1 MVSLQ
6 ELIEEPED
14 SFADDPEERLIVS
27 GVSWE
32 SFERLLTKLEDNSH
46 YRVTYLDEILEIVS
60 PSEKHE
66 TVKSR
71 IGFLLEFYFCTKGIK
86 HTSMGSTT
94 VKNRLKKA
102 GAEPDECYCIGEK
115 KDIPDLAIEV
125 TITSGSIKKLETYR
139 RLGVKEV
146 WFWKNNQFSLYY
158 LLEEIPKNFAD
169 TYGYEKIQSS
179 ILVPELDINFYS
191 ECILIPDQVEAWTR
205 FQKGI

>member
-1 MVSLQ
+1 MVSFK
-6 ELIEEPED
+6 ELIEETSD
-14 SFADDPEERLIVS
+14 SFTDDFEERLTIS

-32 SFERLLTKLEDNSH
+32 SYEKLLTKLEDNSH

-60 PSEKHE
+60 PSQKHE

-71 IGFLLEFYFCTKGIK
+71 IGFLLEFYFCKKGIK
-86 HTSMGSTT
+86 HTPMGSTT
-94 VKNRLKKA
+94 VKNRLKKV

-146 WFWKNNQFSLYY
+146 WFWEDNQFKLFY
-158 LLEEIPKNFAD
+158 LREGNSQSFPK
-169 TYGYEKIQSS
+169 TYGYEQIQSS
-179 ILVPELDINFYS
+179 ELVPELNINFFT
-191 ECILIPDQVEAWTR
+191 ECVSVPDQVDAWR
-205 FQKGI
+205 QFEQGI